1 MLHDGDR
8 ATCSIPHPRFMTDA
22 FAIPLATNR
31 TLARAGLTDRQ
42 IKRHVETGTI
52 TRVRRGIYVSSAD
65 AVALT
70 PEQWRILRAR
80 AWHAASDEPPV
91 FSHSTAAAVH
101 GLPVFRSRDERTH
114 VIAPNPRDHLAAD
127 ISRHRGTT
135 DAGVIEVRGLLI
147 TDLARTMSSVAR
159 FDAPEAA
166 VAVADAALRSARRED
181 QAAVDRL
188 RRDALDWLTPRT
200 PGAARA
206 TELIT
211 FADPRADRPG
221 ESISRLYLH
230 RLGFAAPRLQV
241 EVPGPDGTRYFVD
254 FGLDDILA
262 FGEFDG
268 EAKYSDPL
276 FLAGRTPQQ
285 ALLDEKRR
293 EDWIRGTTGWRILRW
308 EMTHLASVRT
318 LAARLAAFG
327 VAVPRP

>member
-1 MLHDGDR
+1 
-8 ATCSIPHPRFMTDA
+8 MTDA
-22 FAIPLATNR
+22 FAIPLSTTR
-31 TLARAGLTDRQ
+31 TLTRAGLTGRQ
-42 IKRHVETGTI
+42 INRHVQTGAI
-52 TRVRRGIYVSSAD
+52 KRVRRGIYVSSAETGT
-65 AVALT
+65 LT

-80 AWHAASDEPPV
+80 AWQAASDEPPV
-91 FSHSTAAAVH
+91 FSHATAAAVH

-114 VIAPNPRDHLAAD
+114 VITPNPRDHLAPD
-127 ISRHRGTT
+127 ISRHRGST

-166 VAVADAALRSARRED
+166 VAVADAALRSVREE
-181 QAAVDRL
+181 QAALDRL

-221 ESISRLYLH
+221 ESISRIYLH

-241 EVPGPDGTRYFVD
+241 ELTGPGGTRYFVD
-254 FGLDDILA
+254 FGLDDIRA

-268 EAKYSDPL
+268 EAKYTDPL